1 MEENIQKKPEEQKS
15 PGASLRPGGQ
25 GFTVTP
31 VNPPPSAQPT
41 TPLPKVFTPP
51 PTMGPPSELV
61 KKKKDVTT
69 FFLLLASIFSVIS
82 LVVLAAIVLDRIPD
96 FLVKL
101 F

>member
-15 PGASLRPGGQ
+15 PGPGLRPGGQ
-25 GFTVTP
+25 GFT
-31 VNPPPSAQPT
+31 T

-51 PTMGPPSELV
+51 PTMGPPRELA
-61 KKKKDVTT
+61 KEKKDVTT
-69 FFLLLASIFSVIS
+69 FFLLLVIIFTILSVLILVSIG
-82 LVVLAAIVLDRIPD
+82 LDRIPD